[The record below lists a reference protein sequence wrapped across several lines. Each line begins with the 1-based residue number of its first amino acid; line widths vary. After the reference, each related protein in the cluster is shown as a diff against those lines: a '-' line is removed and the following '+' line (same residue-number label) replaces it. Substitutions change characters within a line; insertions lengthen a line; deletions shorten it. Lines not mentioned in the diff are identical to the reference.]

1 MTSGGLDL
9 PAVAVVGLAGRFPA
23 ARDVE
28 ELWRNLIA
36 GIESIR
42 RLTPEEMRAAA
53 GAHPSDIS
61 QINDPLWVAAA
72 GVLDGAD
79 LFDAAFFQITPREAE
94 LLDPQHRVFL
104 ETAWEALEDAGCDP
118 ARFAGAI
125 GVFAGAG
132 LNTYLLNNLLP
143 GGESIANPQ
152 VAIASD
158 KDFLTTRLSYKLDLK
173 GPSLDVQTGCSSSLV
188 AVVLACQSL
197 LNYQCDLALAGGV
210 AIREPQRAGY
220 LFQENGILS
229 PDGHC
234 RPFDAA
240 AAGTVPGHGAGAVVL
255 KRLEEALADGDCIRA
270 VILGAALNNDGA
282 AKVGF
287 TAPGVAGQAEVVAT
301 ALGVAGVRPE
311 DISFIEAHGTATPR
325 GDPIEVTALRRA
337 FSTAERHSCALGSI
351 KSNLGHLD
359 AAAGVAGL
367 IKTVLALE
375 HRQIPPTLH
384 FRQPHPDTGLED
396 SPFYVNAEPLAWET
410 AALPRRAG
418 VSSFGIGGTNAHVVL
433 QEAPEPEPRPEIG
446 DRPELLILSARTATA
461 LDAATAR
468 LARHLESHPEIS
480 LRDAGH
486 TLRLG
491 RKQMEFRRA
500 VVVRDRADA
509 LEALASPERW
519 LTAQRPAGDVRV
531 AFLLPGQGAQH
542 AGMAAGLYAAEPAFR
557 KAWDTCR
564 EVLAPLGIDLN
575 GDSERMNETA
585 LTQPL
590 LFAVEYSL
598 AKLWQS
604 WGVQPAAL
612 LGHSLGEYVAACLA
626 GVFSLDAALRLV
638 TVRGRLMQS
647 LPPGAMLS
655 VSLAEADLT
664 PFLEPETE
672 IAAVNAPDR
681 TVAAGPPE
689 AIERLRQRLAER
701 GVETRS
707 LPVERAF
714 HTRAVEAIRG
724 AFEEEVR
731 RANPSPPQTPYLSN
745 LTGTWVTSE
754 QATDP
759 AYWGE
764 HLRRTVRFADGV
776 QTLRGEEGWV
786 LLEVGPGQTL
796 TSLARR
802 NQAPRP
808 VGASP
813 AQPPGEGAPPPSQP
827 RALPW
832 AEEARAFGPSAR
844 PGLVPSIAS
853 LPARDDSTPPH
864 EAVLGALGRLWLAG
878 VEIEWKG
885 LRTGGRKVP
894 LPAYPFERQR
904 FWIEPRIESQR
915 AAEETAGLR
924 LRTPLWHQSL
934 ASVARRPL
942 AAEQAVWL
950 VFPDLGPDTGGAGS
964 QLLQRLQTE
973 RVEPV
978 AVVPGLGF
986 SSISASSYAIDPR
999 NPADYDALLDDVL
1012 ALGKPLR
1019 IVHLGGLGS
1028 GGGFEE
1034 LAAAIK
1040 RRPAFL
1046 SAVRL
1051 HVVATGTVDPTG
1063 STPADSTKAALL
1075 GACRGLAAAGIPCR
1089 LIDVEPLP
1097 PGTPLEGRAMRRLI
1111 DLILAELGASDAG
1124 EIVAWRDRRRW
1135 VELWDELPAAS
1146 AVRKTEGTWR
1156 ILGDST
1162 ETGRALA
1169 DLLAERGA
1177 RVIVEG
1183 AVESPWQDLGAT
1195 LEKISLRAAAP
1206 LSRSGRPGGG
1216 RAGEGTGEG
1225 AAWAEGTPGADRIDA
1240 ATGTLCTAYVAAAF
1254 RSRGIAPARG
1264 TVALD
1269 DLRSRLSLAA
1279 GQERLL
1285 QSLLRMLRDDGVVE
1299 IRSDGIQFLRELAEI
1314 PAPEELR
1321 RSSEAEAPELRGLFE
1336 LLDQCGSQLAAVLA
1350 GEVPGL
1356 SVLYPGGSSE
1366 VLARAIEAAASEGV
1380 QDAAPV
1386 LLRELML
1393 SAVEGRK
1400 GPKGL
1405 QGPQG
1410 QNGREPLRILEVGAG
1425 QGTLTWELV
1434 PMLFP
1439 APEGPTRLAQGFNPG
1454 AASAGSVEYWFT
1466 DVGRSFVLA
1475 AEERAAA
1482 LGQQGMTF
1490 RVLDITRGPAAQG
1503 FPLGSFDAVL
1513 GVNVVHATPCI
1524 VETLGHLRALLAPGG
1539 LLGLIET
1546 VRRHRWADLVWGLTD
1561 GWWSFAD
1568 APLRTES
1575 PLLSAEIWREVLA
1588 NSGFTDAQAWP
1599 REKAENAL
1607 LVACLPSPGER
1618 EGGAGRGAG
1627 GEGPPLRVLLTR
1639 DAAALP
1645 PLAAQTDENSAAVL
1659 AAEGATAADLLIAV
1673 ERALADG
1680 LNQISV
1686 SRGTAAAAS
1695 PEPVAAVPDPPAAA
1709 PVSTA
1714 LHGRPQIMTSYAAPR
1729 SEAEQ
1734 AIAEIWQTALG
1745 IDRVGVHDNFLELGG
1760 DSLIGLQVVY
1770 AVQKR
1775 FSLTGRTLNLYE
1787 HSTVAAAARFVTADG
1802 GMPGGGDPV
1811 SDSGMDEDPFAQ
1823 RSSRGEQRR
1832 ERRTLYKRTH

>member
-1 MTSGGLDL
+1 MTGGGLDL

-28 ELWRNLIA
+28 ELWRNLI
-36 GIESIR
+36 GGVESIR
-42 RLTPEEMRAAA
+42 RLTLEEMRAAA
-53 GAHPSDIS
+53 GVKASDIS
-61 QINDPLWVAAA
+61 KITDPLWVAAA

-118 ARFAGAI
+118 SRFAGAI

-234 RPFDAA
+234 RPFDAE
-240 AAGTVPGHGAGAVVL
+240 AAGTVPGHGAGVVVL
-255 KRLEEALADGDCIRA
+255 KRLDEALAGGDCIRA

-325 GDPIEVTALRRA
+325 GDPIEVTALRRV
-337 FSTAERHSCALGSI
+337 FGTAEKNSCALGSI

-396 SPFYVNAEPLAWET
+396 SPFYVNAEPRAWET

-418 VSSFGIGGTNAHVVL
+418 VSSFGIGGTNAHVVV
-433 QEAPEPEPRPEIG
+433 QEAPEPPPRPEPGPETG
-446 DRPELLILSARTATA
+446 DRPELLVLSARTAAA
-461 LDAATAR
+461 LDAATER
-468 LARHLESHPEIS
+468 LHRHLESHPGIS
-480 LRDAGH
+480 LRDAAH

-500 VVVRDRADA
+500 MVVRDRGTLAD
-509 LEALASPERW
+509 PERW
-519 LTAQRPAGDVRV
+519 LTAQRPVGDVRV

-542 AGMAAGLYAAEPAFR
+542 AGMAAGLVDAEPAFR
-557 KAWDTCR
+557 KAWDACR
-564 EVLAPLGIDLN
+564 EVLRGEGIDL
-575 GDSERMNETA
+575 DDLIHSAERMNETA

-604 WGVQPAAL
+604 WGVRPAAL

-626 GVFSLDAALRLV
+626 GVFPLDAALRLV

-655 VSLAEADLT
+655 VSLAEVDLV
-664 PFLEPETE
+664 PLLEPETE

-689 AIERLRQRLAER
+689 AIERLRRRLAER
-701 GVETRS
+701 GVEARA
-707 LPVERAF
+707 LRVERAF

-731 RANPSPPQTPYLSN
+731 RALAGSAGFQPGRQDGGAPSNWLSN

-764 HLRRTVRFADGV
+764 HLRRPVRFADGV
-776 QTLRGEEGWV
+776 RTLRDEVGWV

-802 NQAPRP
+802 NLIARP
-808 VGASP
+808 V
-813 AQPPGEGAPPPSQP
+813 
-827 RALPW
+827 
-832 AEEARAFGPSAR
+832 
-844 PGLVPSIAS
+844 AS

-878 VEIEWKG
+878 VEIQWKG
-885 LRTGGRKVP
+885 LQTGGRKVP
-894 LPAYPFERQR
+894 LPACPFERQR
-904 FWIEPRIESQR
+904 FWIEPRIEPRREIEPAQ
-915 AAEETAGLR
+915 EPAGLR
-924 LRTPLWHQSL
+924 VRTPLWHQAL
-934 ASVARRPL
+934 PPAARRPL

-950 VFPDLGPDTGGAGS
+950 VFPDLGPATGGAGS
-964 QLLQRLQTE
+964 QLLQRLQAE

-999 NPADYDALLDDVL
+999 SASDYDALLDAVL

-1028 GGGFEE
+1028 GGGVEE
-1034 LAAAIK
+1034 LAAAL
-1040 RRPAFL
+1040 RRRKA
-1046 SAVRL
+1046 SGARL
-1051 HVVATGTVDPTG
+1051 HVIATGTVDPTG
-1063 STPADSTKAALL
+1063 ATPADPTKASLL
-1075 GACRGLAAAGIPCR
+1075 GACRGLSAAGIPCR

-1111 DLILAELGASDAG
+1111 DLILAELGGSDAG

-1135 VELWDELPAAS
+1135 VEVWDELPAAG
-1146 AVRKTEGTWR
+1146 AARKTEGTWR
-1156 ILGDST
+1156 ILGDAT
-1162 ETGRALA
+1162 ESGRALA
-1169 DLLAERGA
+1169 DLLADRGA
-1177 RVIVEG
+1177 RVVVEG
-1183 AVESPWQDLGAT
+1183 AVESPWRDLGAT

-1225 AAWAEGTPGADRIDA
+1225 AAWAEGPLGADRIDT
-1240 ATGTLCTAYVAAAF
+1240 ATGALCTAYVAAAF
-1254 RSRGIAPARG
+1254 RSRGIEPARG
-1264 TVALD
+1264 TFLSFA

-1285 QSLLRMLRDDGVVE
+1285 QSLLRMLRDDGLVE
-1299 IRSDGIQFLRELAEI
+1299 IRSDGIQFLRDLAEI

-1321 RSSEAEAPELRGLFE
+1321 RASEAGAPELRGLFE
-1336 LLDQCGSQLAAVLA
+1336 LLDQCGRQLAAVLA

-1380 QDAAPV
+1380 EDAAPAMVREMV
-1386 LLRELML
+1386 LAAVGGRE
-1393 SAVEGRK
+1393 GQK

-1405 QGPQG
+1405 QGHKGQG
-1410 QNGREPLRILEVGAG
+1410 GQEEPLRILEVGAG

-1434 PMLFP
+1434 PALP
-1439 APEGPTRLAQGFNPG
+1439 
-1454 AASAGSVEYWFT
+1454 AGSVEYWFT

-1475 AEERAAA
+1475 AEERATAM
-1482 LGQQGMTF
+1482 GQQDLKF
-1490 RVLDITRGPAAQG
+1490 RVLDITRDPAAQG

-1513 GVNVVHATPCI
+1513 GVNVVHATPRI
-1524 VETLGHLRALLAPGG
+1524 AETLGHLRSLLAPGG
-1539 LLGLIET
+1539 LIGLIET
-1546 VRRHRWADLVWGLTD
+1546 VRRHRWADLVWGITD
-1561 GWWSFAD
+1561 GWWSFTD
-1568 APLRTES
+1568 APLRTDS
-1575 PLLSAEIWREVLA
+1575 PLLSAEAWRETLA
-1588 NSGFTDAQAWP
+1588 AAGFADAQSWP
-1599 REKAENAL
+1599 REEVENAL
-1607 LVACLPSPGER
+1607 LLAGLPSPGEGA
-1618 EGGAGRGAG
+1618 GGAGRGAG
-1627 GEGPPLRVLLTR
+1627 GEGPALRVALTR

-1645 PLAAQTDENSAAVL
+1645 TLAAQTDENSTAVL
-1659 AAEGATAADLLIAV
+1659 IGEGATAADLLTAV
-1673 ERALADG
+1673 DRALAEG
-1680 LNQISV
+1680 LSQISV

-1695 PEPVAAVPDPPAAA
+1695 PEPEAAEPAPPAASPA
-1709 PVSTA
+1709 STA
-1714 LHGRPQIMTSYAAPR
+1714 LHGRPQIMTSYVAPR
-1729 SEAEQ
+1729 SETEQ

-1775 FSLTGRTLNLYE
+1775 FSLAGRTLNLYE
-1787 HSTVAAAARFVTADG
+1787 HSTVAAAARFVTDG
-1802 GMPGGGDPV
+1802 VMPGGMSGDGGSVP
-1811 SDSGMDEDPFAQ
+1811 DSGADEDPFAQ